1 MSKPWARCARCEADL
16 YPRLA
21 RRTEEGWAC
30 ADRLGCGRRAATKRR
45 NDERAEDLAWMAAG
59 GETLAGAA
67 ERLGISVDALTE
79 WGRSNGQAELVER
92 LRRNGWAA

>member
-1 MSKPWARCARCEADL
+1 MSDAWARCCRCEADL

-30 ADRLGCGRRAATKRR
+30 AGRLPCGRRAASRRR
-45 NDERAEDLAWMAAG
+45 NDERAEDLAWMAAS

-67 ERLGISVDALTE
+67 ERLGISTDALTE
-79 WGRSNGQAELVER
+79 WGRRFDQAELVGR